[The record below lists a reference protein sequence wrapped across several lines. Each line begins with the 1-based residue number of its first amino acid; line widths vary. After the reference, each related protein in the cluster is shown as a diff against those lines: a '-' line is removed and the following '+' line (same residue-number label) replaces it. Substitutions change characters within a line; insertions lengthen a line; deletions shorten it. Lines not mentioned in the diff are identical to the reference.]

1 MAALNKQNANYNN
14 INSVI
19 NWGKKRNKKGLEIIV
34 DFREK
39 KSNHNNDLEY
49 IQKLIDF
56 ARELVI
62 SGEEYKDTYLRN
74 LENAQGEN
82 NYDEHFENYMIQNP
96 PKMTHYVITFNI
108 GEETFTLRYSNRHVF
123 TYDHGIYWGD
133 DEPNGW
139 PIKLLRDMKGEALKY
154 IDLAQST
161 LNLKKKKRN
170 NAINNVVNKRSNGKA
185 FENISEKIK
194 KYVGGLPWRR
204 RPISK
209 SKGGSKKMKKSKK
222 SNRKT
227 KKSNRKNKKS
237 P

>member
-1 MAALNKQNANYNN
+1 MAALNKQNVNYNN

-39 KSNHNNDLEY
+39 KSNHNNDFKY
-49 IQKLIDF
+49 IQKIIDF

-62 SGEEYKDTYLRN
+62 SGENYQKAYFRRV
-74 LENAQGEN
+74 ENAQDEN
-82 NYDEHFENYMIQNP
+82 NTYEEHFENYMFENP
-96 PKMTHYVITFNI
+96 PKITHFELTFNI
-108 GEETFTLRYSNRHVF
+108 GEETFTLRYSNKHYF
-123 TYDHGIYWGD
+123 TYDHGIY
-133 DEPNGW
+133 GW
-139 PIKLLRDMKGEALKY
+139 PEKLYNNMQREALKY
-154 IDLAQST
+154 IDLAQEA
-161 LNLKKKKRN
+161 LNKKKDERN
-170 NAINNVVNKRSNGKA
+170 KAINNVVNNGTKGKA
-185 FENISEKIK
+185 AGIISKEIK
-194 KYVGGLPWRR
+194 NYVGGLPWRR
-204 RPISK
+204 RPISKSKGSK